1 MRKTYEEELAERA
14 ERYKLLQSTGTVVAK
29 ELGAGWSVE
38 RRDSNEYDGG
48 GGLHI
53 VNVDGRSMYLSV
65 ASYGYKGKVDISGDY
80 DYGDGSLGL
89 GWPYGVSRPG
99 ISVGLERGGAVI
111 AKEIQRRFLPGYDAV
126 FSRIAK
132 SVREATEYRDMQEGI
147 CARLAVLA
155 GAEPKRT
162 NKRDFALYS
171 GEISGR
177 YLEAKISGG
186 EVDIKLENLT
196 EAQAGEVIRLV
207 LPYLAKRKGGG

>member
-89 GWPYGVSRPG
+89 GWPYGVSVPG
-99 ISVGLERGGAVI
+99 VGVGLERGGAVI

-162 NKRDFALYS
+162 NKRDLRSTA
-171 GEISGR
+171 
-177 YLEAKISGG
+177 AKSVVGILRRRLAAAKWML
-186 EVDIKLENLT
+186 KLENLT